1 MSSSPTVSSS
11 HLLLVSHC
19 LLTARPVPPELLRSA
34 LRNLVSIP
42 SNQKLFTSTM
52 RSKLEFASPPPVTN
66 QSAYLAHARCI
77 FAAKLSQEAV
87 LL

>member
-1 MSSSPTVSSS
+1 MSSSPTVSS
-11 HLLLVSHC
+11 LRLPPSHC
-19 LLTARPVPPELLRSA
+19 LLTTTSVTPELLRSA

-42 SNQKLFTSTM
+42 SNQKLFTAKM
-52 RSKLEFASPPPVTN
+52 RSKLEAASPPPVTD
-66 QSAYLAHARCI
+66 QAAYLAHARCI